1 MTAYSFKL
9 PLCMLLL
16 TTLLQ
21 TTATTSEETQQKRD
35 YRITRRFIEIG
46 SEQAYIVEPRQKA
59 PELIEKEE
67 WNIKSEWEKSKKEK
81 AGRDELYQN
90 AEKAA
95 KKVGSMD
102 KSHREIKEHV
112 LAEKESAMSFSKDR
126 NQSDVKKLRKNLASV
141 KTITLPTFSKKQI
154 NPAATQN
161 NLKLDGK
168 ALTSAPTLHTLNSP
182 TNHIRAAPSTQ
193 RVAPRF
199 KRQQAASSL
208 KTQQSAFQGGLTAY
222 SSAGNTAVHYNPL
235 PAVPLPPP
243 PPFPGNFAISPF
255 SGGAKQTTSGH
266 NILNAFAFAGIG
278 SSSSAV
284 SHHAR
289 SNSLCG
295 GVLKSRYGNI
305 QTPNFPHKFPTP
317 IECVWVIDASELPIT
332 TSTSASAGASGGGGG
347 TNISIIVYLTQLYV
361 LGGLK
366 FTEYMYY
373 SDDYKVP
380 AHRVFTL
387 TEDDVTQVAWVQF
400 SSQYL
405 EIRFTMP
412 SLDGTHLRA
421 LDRLL
426 DVYGFNITYEVQQE
440 VKTYQCNTLQCRFL
454 GHCYAKADYSS
465 YYCSCFPGFSGT
477 DCGRGPLC
485 EDPHTNICQN
495 GGTCKHIGDAAI
507 TCHCP
512 SGFKG
517 TKCEIPEINEMT
529 LGCTSNST
537 SSDCHKECDFERGGE
552 GITLR
557 KASKISARNGKTR
570 YEVTIRLGANLTAF
584 YRNMDPE
591 RRPSDHLPSLLER
604 HLMRVLR
611 NFNIT
616 KISDLELISNSTDR
630 LDITFH
636 FFGVKGDSNRIRE
649 AITRMVER
657 GRIGNITL
665 VSNYHLFDENPP
677 LNLLEL
683 TINQKS
689 AIREDSEFI
698 ISCTAQGSS
707 RMQFQW
713 YKDGARVNTSKA
725 IREIWTTVLPPE
737 TKDTFTAILGITKAS
752 RMDEGIYT
760 CKVTDW
766 SIEQCRSLH
775 VHIKTPP
782 RLRVDPASVTLQRGD
797 SLRVRCLSPGNDD
810 IKRYAQL
817 GYSWTRNGVLF
828 QSNPATVMWEDLYPD
843 GSILKINNIQ
853 KSAEYT
859 CIVSNTVRP
868 VSKSVYITVID
879 RNAVRVC
886 HSDTLYGVR
895 WPTSAPGAA
904 IVADCPRGFEGH
916 SRRICESRDTG
927 NSTWLLP
934 DFALCVHDQLLLI
947 YNKFR
952 ALSAGYQQTNS
963 SAILKACFAY
973 TAKRHKRFLPGEA
986 GFLIDMLHEV
996 DTYLQLKG
1004 TQLEREMAAEII
1016 LHILDKV
1023 MQNTQSLNS
1032 QQQIKKLQL
1041 LTQSAALNRETIAA
1055 SQLATS
1061 TSSTSAAAAAA
1072 AAAAATADNSAIS
1085 SASAS
1090 GTSASV
1096 ATAQTEITSG
1106 AATAAGNAM
1115 SPARSSATATN
1126 SALATLLRNDGATL
1140 GGGGSGN
1147 AVGSSS
1153 ILTVDEDSLSLD
1165 RLNSLRI
1172 YMTSVKTLPF
1182 NLRIY
1187 GDDLFA
1193 DQLYMDI
1200 GLSNRLLNI
1209 MANST
1214 IFASVIS
1221 YKNLKSFL
1229 PKTYYTRGSDPKES
1243 DYILASRI
1251 LQTWLFQSN
1260 RSNDNLREPLD
1271 LPFEAGHVEI
1281 IFQHEVAPKEG
1292 DWVAV
1297 CGHDYKASFESTWR
1311 SDLCITKHLMANIT
1325 RCICPLSGTY
1335 VVMLTKR
1342 NNNSQPVS
1350 HTQRPLF
1357 VIISCACG
1365 LLQSCSAFLILLPIW
1380 FNRKCAITFLKMQ
1393 FCISTSSIMII
1404 FLLGFLKML
1413 PENWQAVVNS
1423 SLASLLLLG
1432 VSTTIAIALVV
1443 NSELV
1448 PKKMLHINKMS
1459 TATAASARA
1468 TTIKKEQQQRNQHK
1482 QQQQTHHKLQ
1492 HDLNMRH
1499 NSTSGNDNGS
1509 GAPMAA
1515 ASPATTIDAHSLSAT
1530 TNITQISSNSNNT
1543 SVGVNVGGSFAL
1555 GGSNDNSIASDSI
1568 ATASGRRAG
1577 SVSGAATARSVA
1589 LVQELY
1595 FPVSVRAVIGISWL
1609 PPLLYAIA
1617 VPLICSI
1624 IGKWPR
1630 NWWLEVM
1637 SNTTAGVA
1645 TTATSA
1651 AMSSAMFGM
1660 PHGLSHAY
1668 GGGYSGG
1675 SDYLVA
1681 HMAPT
1686 PSPASSLSLKVE
1698 PSHVSNQSNDVYSV
1712 LASTTSDSILELASV
1727 TAAEITTAATG
1738 ILTTASAVTATSTNS
1753 ANNNNNNVTTAASS
1767 ASTSASTASTSTTF
1781 SVAGWHNNFQPAAIS
1796 ASATAAAYH
1805 GDYAAYT
1812 DSDAAELESQFTG
1825 DASSVPSL
1833 SFIIFICVDLL
1844 FVLLFFALFVILIK
1858 KLLWL
1863 WHKNRNIH
1871 AHPQDKFNVAMR
1883 RRIGLIYRTGCL
1895 LLMKLSTDA
1904 LFIAYVNSTQ
1914 NSWWSYPFGIS
1925 CVLLGFSI
1933 LYCFVIK
1940 AESSLRAPPSSIN
1953 SSSGTLKKKLSS
1965 SKTSLDDNYC
1975 TGSINSPLSFYASH
1989 EKEKENGSGAPVT
2002 TLLAA
2007 PPPPPQ
2013 QLEISGGVQ
2022 LPLTIIP
2029 TAQQRCPL
2037 LPTASASTVGSSVK
2051 TFLNAAS
2058 LERKLPPHVS
2068 CLQETAAAAMT
2079 SPATRCCNI
2088 LGSVG
2093 GGGGSGSNAAA
2104 TVTSTGVV
2112 GGGVVVTT
2120 GGMGYYDAYGAGI
2133 QLGGMTGSLNRRQL
2147 HGAAASTEFVGL
2159 ETLDIL
2165 QGVAPPDTII
2175 GICGSALPA
2184 GMSYHQLQHHSLPRH
2199 HTTTLQ
2205 QHLTANATGQQH
2217 VAQHHQTYMDATM
2230 LPPPPTIVSISSG
2243 LPLPTTMNYA
2253 KSSVEATATTPQQQP
2268 QTPPTTLT
2276 SIISTTT
2283 ATTQTPK
2290 AQKRVTIME
2299 PTTHTFDPLLPTMV
2313 AVSGV
2318 AATPAAHHRLVTA
2331 TPTPIITIT
2340 SNTAAAAIT
2349 VSDCHASNL
2358 SASDSTQSGS
2368 GDASKAAE
2376 SNSSPE
2382 DENSMTGMLDRITHD
2397 LDYLLNR
2404 TNDVPPSDA
2413 TLGDAEVLAVA
2424 VAAPAVATSAS
2435 TAAAPTIPMSQDT
2448 LDQL

>member
-1 MTAYSFKL
+1 M
-9 PLCMLLL
+9 
-16 TTLLQ
+16 
-21 TTATTSEETQQKRD
+21 
-35 YRITRRFIEIG
+35 
-46 SEQAYIVEPRQKA
+46 RQSSISRSVDRVTDAINRSMFCAKM
-59 PELIEKEE
+59 
-67 WNIKSEWEKSKKEK
+67 
-81 AGRDELYQN
+81 RLY
-90 AEKAA
+90 
-95 KKVGSMD
+95 
-102 KSHREIKEHV
+102 
-112 LAEKESAMSFSKDR
+112 LF
-126 NQSDVKKLRKNLASV
+126 
-141 KTITLPTFSKKQI
+141 
-154 NPAATQN
+154 
-161 NLKLDGK
+161 
-168 ALTSAPTLHTLNSP
+168 
-182 TNHIRAAPSTQ
+182 
-193 RVAPRF
+193 
-199 KRQQAASSL
+199 
-208 KTQQSAFQGGLTAY
+208 
-222 SSAGNTAVHYNPL
+222 
-235 PAVPLPPP
+235 
-243 PPFPGNFAISPF
+243 
-255 SGGAKQTTSGH
+255 
-266 NILNAFAFAGIG
+266 
-278 SSSSAV
+278 
-284 SHHAR
+284 
-289 SNSLCG
+289 
-295 GVLKSRYGNI
+295 
-305 QTPNFPHKFPTP
+305 
-317 IECVWVIDASELPIT
+317 
-332 TSTSASAGASGGGGG
+332 
-347 TNISIIVYLTQLYV
+347 
-361 LGGLK
+361 
-366 FTEYMYY
+366 
-373 SDDYKVP
+373 
-380 AHRVFTL
+380 
-387 TEDDVTQVAWVQF
+387 
-400 SSQYL
+400 
-405 EIRFTMP
+405 
-412 SLDGTHLRA
+412 
-421 LDRLL
+421 
-426 DVYGFNITYEVQQE
+426 
-440 VKTYQCNTLQCRFL
+440 
-454 GHCYAKADYSS
+454 
-465 YYCSCFPGFSGT
+465 
-477 DCGRGPLC
+477 
-485 EDPHTNICQN
+485 
-495 GGTCKHIGDAAI
+495 
-507 TCHCP
+507 
-512 SGFKG
+512 
-517 TKCEIPEINEMT
+517 
-529 LGCTSNST
+529 
-537 SSDCHKECDFERGGE
+537 
-552 GITLR
+552 
-557 KASKISARNGKTR
+557 
-570 YEVTIRLGANLTAF
+570 
-584 YRNMDPE
+584 
-591 RRPSDHLPSLLER
+591 
-604 HLMRVLR
+604 LMRVLR

-636 FFGVKGDSNRIRE
+636 FFGIKGDSNRIRE

-725 IREIWTTVLPPE
+725 TREIWTTVLPPE

-766 SIEQCRSLH
+766 GVEQCRSLH
-775 VHIKTPP
+775 VHIKSPP

-879 RNAVRVC
+879 RNAVHVC

-904 IVADCPRGFEGH
+904 IVADCPRSFEGH
-916 SRRICESRDTG
+916 SRRICENRDTG

-934 DFALCVHDQLLLI
+934 DFSLCVHDQLLEI

-973 TAKRHKRFLPGEA
+973 TVKRQKRFLPGEA

-1061 TSSTSAAAAAA
+1061 TSSS
-1072 AAAAATADNSAIS
+1072 SS
-1085 SASAS
+1085 SAS
-1090 GTSASV
+1090 GSAS
-1096 ATAQTEITSG
+1096 
-1106 AATAAGNAM
+1106 AATIQTDTTLSSVIAGNAM
-1115 SPARSSATATN
+1115 SPARSISAN
-1126 SALATLLRNDGATL
+1126 SALATLLRGDAGS
-1140 GGGGSGN
+1140 GGGSGSG
-1147 AVGSSS
+1147 VGNSGSS

-1229 PKTYYTRGSDPKES
+1229 PKTYYTRGSDTKES

-1281 IFQHEVAPKEG
+1281 IFQHEVAPKDG
-1292 DWVAV
+1292 DWIAV

-1342 NNNSQPVS
+1342 NNNPQPVS
-1350 HTQRPLF
+1350 PTQRPLF
-1357 VIISCACG
+1357 VIISCVCG
-1365 LLQSCSAFLILLPIW
+1365 LLQSCSTFLILLPIW

-1393 FCISTSSIMII
+1393 FCVSTSSIMII

-1413 PENWQAVVNS
+1413 PVNWHAIVNS

-1459 TATAASARA
+1459 TTAATSARA
-1468 TTIKKEQQQRNQHK
+1468 TAIKNEQQQRHEMNKH
-1482 QQQQTHHKLQ
+1482 
-1492 HDLNMRH
+1492 R
-1499 NSTSGNDNGS
+1499 NSTSGNDNS
-1509 GAPMAA
+1509 NAA
-1515 ASPATTIDAHSLSAT
+1515 TGTTATSATTIDASSLSVT
-1530 TNITQISSNSNNT
+1530 TSITQISSNNSGGGGGGG
-1543 SVGVNVGGSFAL
+1543 VGVGG
-1555 GGSNDNSIASDSI
+1555 GNIGSNDNSIASDCSATNNRRFGGGVPS
-1568 ATASGRRAG
+1568 ATA
-1577 SVSGAATARSVA
+1577 ARSVA

-1595 FPVSVRAVIGISWL
+1595 FPVSLRAVIGISWL

-1637 SNTTAGVA
+1637 SNTTAS
-1645 TTATSA
+1645 TTSTTTHF
-1651 AMSSAMFGM
+1651 MSDAVLGM
-1660 PHGLSHAY
+1660 PHGLSTL
-1668 GGGYSGG
+1668 GSGYSNGN
-1675 SDYLVA
+1675 DYLVA
-1681 HMAPT
+1681 HLAAHSP
-1686 PSPASSLSLKVE
+1686 PASSALSLRVE
-1698 PSHVSNQSNDVYSV
+1698 TNNSNTSNTSAFNA
-1712 LASTTSDSILELASV
+1712 LAGTTTTGNILRAEAVTTLDATATAEAAAAVAS
-1727 TAAEITTAATG
+1727 G
-1738 ILTTASAVTATSTNS
+1738 ILTTTNS
-1753 ANNNNNNVTTAASS
+1753 AAATTDSHHYSS
-1767 ASTSASTASTSTTF
+1767 TITSSDILSTSTATSTTF
-1781 SVAGWHNNFQPAAIS
+1781 SVAGWHNNFQSATTTAA
-1796 ASATAAAYH
+1796 ATAAAYR
-1805 GDYAAYT
+1805 
-1812 DSDAAELESQFTG
+1812 SDFDAHMDAVDLESNLTG
-1825 DASSVPSL
+1825 NGSVPSL

-1844 FVLLFFALFVILIK
+1844 FVLLFCALFFILIK

-1895 LLMKLSTDA
+1895 LVMKLSTDA

-1925 CVLLGFSI
+1925 CVLLGFTI

-1940 AESSLRAPPSSIN
+1940 AESSLRAPPSSNN

-1965 SKTSLDDNYC
+1965 SKTSLDENYC
-1975 TGSINSPLSFYASH
+1975 TGSINSPLSFYSSH
-1989 EKEKENGSGAPVT
+1989 EKEKENESGAPLT

-2007 PPPPPQ
+2007 PAPQ
-2013 QLEISGGVQ
+2013 PLEISNGVQ

-2037 LPTASASTVGSSVK
+2037 LPTSASTVGSGVK

-2058 LERKLPPHVS
+2058 LDRKLSPHVG
-2068 CLQETAAAAMT
+2068 CLQETTAAAMT

-2088 LGSVG
+2088 LGS
-2093 GGGGSGSNAAA
+2093 GSGSGNANSA
-2104 TVTSTGVV
+2104 TATITSTGVV
-2112 GGGVVVTT
+2112 GGGVVVTS
-2120 GGMGYYDAYGAGI
+2120 GGMGYYDAYGAGMA
-2133 QLGGMTGSLNRRQL
+2133 LGSMTGSLNRRQL
-2147 HGAAASTEFVGL
+2147 HGSAATTEFVGL

-2175 GICGSALPA
+2175 GICSSTLPA
-2184 GMSYHQLQHHSLPRH
+2184 GMSYHQLQHHTLPRH
-2199 HTTTLQ
+2199 HSAALQ
-2205 QHLTANATGQQH
+2205 QQHPLSVAAQQH
-2217 VAQHHQTYMDATM
+2217 VAQHHNAYMDATM
-2230 LPPPPTIVSISSG
+2230 LPTTIVSISSG
-2243 LPLPTTMNYA
+2243 LPLQTTMNYA
-2253 KSSVEATATTPQQQP
+2253 KSCGGDTATPTPPLP
-2268 QTPPTTLT
+2268 QAPPTTLT

-2318 AATPAAHHRLVTA
+2318 SATTAHHRLATA
-2331 TPTPIITIT
+2331 TPTPIITIS
-2340 SNTAAAAIT
+2340 SNTTSTTSSAGGASG
-2349 VSDCHASNL
+2349 VASNITANEPAQVVSENL
-2358 SASDSTQSGS
+2358 TA
-2368 GDASKAAE
+2368 GD
-2376 SNSSPE
+2376 NSSPE
-2382 DENSMTGMLDRITHD
+2382 DENSITGMLDRITHD

-2404 TNDVPPSDA
+2404 TNELPPSESPSDA
-2413 TLGDAEVLAVA
+2413 E
-2424 VAAPAVATSAS
+2424 VAAPLATVTTVMTTPTTTAAVTAVA
-2435 TAAAPTIPMSQDT
+2435 ISQDT
-2448 LDQL
+2448 VEKL

>member
-1 MTAYSFKL
+1 MSL
-9 PLCMLLL
+9 N
-16 TTLLQ
+16 
-21 TTATTSEETQQKRD
+21 TQK
-35 YRITRRFIEIG
+35 
-46 SEQAYIVEPRQKA
+46 QA
-59 PELIEKEE
+59 
-67 WNIKSEWEKSKKEK
+67 S
-81 AGRDELYQN
+81 
-90 AEKAA
+90 
-95 KKVGSMD
+95 
-102 KSHREIKEHV
+102 
-112 LAEKESAMSFSKDR
+112 
-126 NQSDVKKLRKNLASV
+126 
-141 KTITLPTFSKKQI
+141 
-154 NPAATQN
+154 
-161 NLKLDGK
+161 
-168 ALTSAPTLHTLNSP
+168 
-182 TNHIRAAPSTQ
+182 
-193 RVAPRF
+193 
-199 KRQQAASSL
+199 
-208 KTQQSAFQGGLTAY
+208 
-222 SSAGNTAVHYNPL
+222 
-235 PAVPLPPP
+235 
-243 PPFPGNFAISPF
+243 
-255 SGGAKQTTSGH
+255 
-266 NILNAFAFAGIG
+266 
-278 SSSSAV
+278 
-284 SHHAR
+284 
-289 SNSLCG
+289 
-295 GVLKSRYGNI
+295 
-305 QTPNFPHKFPTP
+305 
-317 IECVWVIDASELPIT
+317 IEC
-332 TSTSASAGASGGGGG
+332 
-347 TNISIIVYLTQLYV
+347 
-361 LGGLK
+361 
-366 FTEYMYY
+366 F
-373 SDDYKVP
+373 
-380 AHRVFTL
+380 
-387 TEDDVTQVAWVQF
+387 
-400 SSQYL
+400 
-405 EIRFTMP
+405 
-412 SLDGTHLRA
+412 
-421 LDRLL
+421 
-426 DVYGFNITYEVQQE
+426 
-440 VKTYQCNTLQCRFL
+440 
-454 GHCYAKADYSS
+454 
-465 YYCSCFPGFSGT
+465 
-477 DCGRGPLC
+477 
-485 EDPHTNICQN
+485 
-495 GGTCKHIGDAAI
+495 
-507 TCHCP
+507 
-512 SGFKG
+512 
-517 TKCEIPEINEMT
+517 
-529 LGCTSNST
+529 
-537 SSDCHKECDFERGGE
+537 
-552 GITLR
+552 
-557 KASKISARNGKTR
+557 
-570 YEVTIRLGANLTAF
+570 
-584 YRNMDPE
+584 
-591 RRPSDHLPSLLER
+591 
-604 HLMRVLR
+604 LMRVLR

-766 SIEQCRSLH
+766 GIEQCRSLH

-797 SLRVRCLSPGNDD
+797 ALRVRCLSPGNDD

-934 DFALCVHDQLLLI
+934 DFSLCVHDQLLLI

-1072 AAAAATADNSAIS
+1072 AAAATADNT
-1085 SASAS
+1085 
-1090 GTSASV
+1090 G
-1096 ATAQTEITSG
+1096 
-1106 AATAAGNAM
+1106 GNAM
-1115 SPARSSATATN
+1115 SPARSSATAAN
-1126 SALATLLRNDGATL
+1126 SALATLLRNDAATVG
-1140 GGGGSGN
+1140 GGGGSGSGNGN
-1147 AVGSSS
+1147 AVAGSS

-1229 PKTYYTRGSDPKES
+1229 PKTYYTRGSDPKGS

-1260 RSNDNLREPLD
+1260 RSNDNLREPFD

-1281 IFQHEVAPKEG
+1281 IFQHEVAPKDG

-1311 SDLCITKHLMANIT
+1311 SDLCITKHLMTNIT

-1350 HTQRPLF
+1350 PTQRPLF

-1393 FCISTSSIMII
+1393 FCVSTSSIMII

-1468 TTIKKEQQQRNQHK
+1468 TTIKKEQQQQIHHK
-1482 QQQQTHHKLQ
+1482 QQ

-1499 NSTSGNDNGS
+1499 NSTSGNDNGN
-1509 GAPMAA
+1509 GAPMTD

-1530 TNITQISSNSNNT
+1530 TNITQISNSNNS
-1543 SVGVNVGGSFAL
+1543 SVGVGVGASFAL
-1555 GGSNDNSIASDSI
+1555 IGSNDNSITSDGS
-1568 ATASGRRAG
+1568 ATATSRRVG
-1577 SVSGAATARSVA
+1577 SVSGAAAARSAA

-1637 SNTTAGVA
+1637 SNTTAS
-1645 TTATSA
+1645 TTTTTTSTATSG
-1651 AMSSAMFGM
+1651 AMFGM
-1660 PHGLSHAY
+1660 PHGLSHTF
-1668 GGGYSGG
+1668 GGGYSDG

-1681 HMAPT
+1681 NMAPS

-1698 PSHVSNQSNDVYSV
+1698 PSHAANQSNDVYGV
-1712 LASTTSDSILELASV
+1712 LASTISDSILEAASV
-1727 TAAEITTAATG
+1727 TAAEITTAANG
-1738 ILTTASAVTATSTNS
+1738 ILTTASAVTATITNS
-1753 ANNNNNNVTTAASS
+1753 ANNNNVTTAASS
-1767 ASTSASTASTSTTF
+1767 ASASTSTTF
-1781 SVAGWHNNFQPAAIS
+1781 SIAGWHNNFQPAAIS

-1805 GDYAAYT
+1805 GDFAAYT
-1812 DSDAAELESQFTG
+1812 DSDYVELESQLTG
-1825 DASSVPSL
+1825 DGSNVPSL
-1833 SFIIFICVDLL
+1833 SFIIFLCVDLL

-1925 CVLLGFSI
+1925 CILLGFSI

-1940 AESSLRAPPSSIN
+1940 AESSLRAPPSS
-1953 SSSGTLKKKLSS
+1953 SGTLKKKLSS

-1975 TGSINSPLSFYASH
+1975 TGTINSPLSFYASH
-1989 EKEKENGSGAPVT
+1989 EKEKENESGAPVT

-2013 QLEISGGVQ
+2013 QLEISSGVQ

-2037 LPTASASTVGSSVK
+2037 LPTASASTVSSSVK

-2088 LGSVG
+2088 LG
-2093 GGGGSGSNAAA
+2093 GSSSSNAAA

-2147 HGAAASTEFVGL
+2147 HVAAAATEFVGL

-2184 GMSYHQLQHHSLPRH
+2184 GMSYHQLQQHHSLPRH
-2199 HTTTLQ
+2199 HTTALQ

-2217 VAQHHQTYMDATM
+2217 VAQHHKPYMDATM
-2230 LPPPPTIVSISSG
+2230 LPPPTIVSISSG

-2253 KSSVEATATTPQQQP
+2253 KSSGESANSPQQQP
-2268 QTPPTTLT
+2268 QAPPTTLT

-2318 AATPAAHHRLVTA
+2318 ATPAAHHRLVTA

-2340 SNTAAAAIT
+2340 SNTTAAT
-2349 VSDCHASNL
+2349 GDCVASAGNI
-2358 SASDSTQSGS
+2358 SGSDSTQSAGV
-2368 GDASKAAE
+2368 DAAATAAE
-2376 SNSSPE
+2376 SSSSPE

-2404 TNDVPPSDA
+2404 TNDAPPESP
-2413 TLGDAEVLAVA
+2413 LGDAEVLAVGT
-2424 VAAPAVATSAS
+2424 AATSVATSATTAVAS
-2435 TAAAPTIPMSQDT
+2435 TLTISQDT
-2448 LDQL
+2448 VEQL

>member
-1 MTAYSFKL
+1 MLCNKQQVKL
-9 PLCMLLL
+9 
-16 TTLLQ
+16 
-21 TTATTSEETQQKRD
+21 SE
-35 YRITRRFIEIG
+35 G
-46 SEQAYIVEPRQKA
+46 
-59 PELIEKEE
+59 
-67 WNIKSEWEKSKKEK
+67 
-81 AGRDELYQN
+81 N
-90 AEKAA
+90 A
-95 KKVGSMD
+95 
-102 KSHREIKEHV
+102 
-112 LAEKESAMSFSKDR
+112 
-126 NQSDVKKLRKNLASV
+126 
-141 KTITLPTFSKKQI
+141 
-154 NPAATQN
+154 
-161 NLKLDGK
+161 
-168 ALTSAPTLHTLNSP
+168 
-182 TNHIRAAPSTQ
+182 
-193 RVAPRF
+193 
-199 KRQQAASSL
+199 
-208 KTQQSAFQGGLTAY
+208 
-222 SSAGNTAVHYNPL
+222 
-235 PAVPLPPP
+235 
-243 PPFPGNFAISPF
+243 
-255 SGGAKQTTSGH
+255 
-266 NILNAFAFAGIG
+266 
-278 SSSSAV
+278 
-284 SHHAR
+284 
-289 SNSLCG
+289 
-295 GVLKSRYGNI
+295 
-305 QTPNFPHKFPTP
+305 
-317 IECVWVIDASELPIT
+317 
-332 TSTSASAGASGGGGG
+332 
-347 TNISIIVYLTQLYV
+347 
-361 LGGLK
+361 
-366 FTEYMYY
+366 
-373 SDDYKVP
+373 
-380 AHRVFTL
+380 
-387 TEDDVTQVAWVQF
+387 
-400 SSQYL
+400 
-405 EIRFTMP
+405 
-412 SLDGTHLRA
+412 
-421 LDRLL
+421 
-426 DVYGFNITYEVQQE
+426 
-440 VKTYQCNTLQCRFL
+440 
-454 GHCYAKADYSS
+454 
-465 YYCSCFPGFSGT
+465 YYCSCFAGFSGT

-485 EDPHTNICQN
+485 EDPHTNVCQN

-517 TKCEIPEINEMT
+517 TKCEIPEINERT
-529 LGCTSNST
+529 LGCTLNST
-537 SSDCHKECDFERGGE
+537 SSDCHKECDFERASE

-557 KASKISARNGKTR
+557 KTNKLSARNGKTR

-636 FFGVKGDSNRIRE
+636 FFGIKGDSNRIRE

-713 YKDGARVNTSKA
+713 YKDGASVNTSKA

-766 SIEQCRSLH
+766 GVEQCRSLH
-775 VHIKTPP
+775 VHIKSPP

-879 RNAVRVC
+879 RNAVHVC

-934 DFALCVHDQLLLI
+934 DFSLCVHDQLLAI

-963 SAILKACFAY
+963 SAILKACFEY

-1072 AAAAATADNSAIS
+1072 AAASVATADNSAVSSS
-1085 SASAS
+1085 SATAG
-1090 GTSASV
+1090 GTTQTDIAAGS
-1096 ATAQTEITSG
+1096 ATA
-1106 AATAAGNAM
+1106 GNVM
-1115 SPARSSATATN
+1115 SPARSATAAN
-1126 SALATLLRNDGATL
+1126 AALATLLRNEGTAGAGAGGG

-1147 AVGSSS
+1147 G

-1229 PKTYYTRGSDPKES
+1229 PRTYYTRGSDPRES

-1281 IFQHEVAPKEG
+1281 IFQHEAAPKAG

-1342 NNNSQPVS
+1342 NNDSPHVS
-1350 HTQRPLF
+1350 STQSPLF
-1357 VIISCACG
+1357 VIFSCACG

-1393 FCISTSSIMII
+1393 FCVSTSSIMII

-1459 TATAASARA
+1459 ATAATSVRA
-1468 TTIKKEQQQRNQHK
+1468 MAIRNEQK
-1482 QQQQTHHKLQ
+1482 QQQKQQQTQ
-1492 HDLNMRH
+1492 LNA
-1499 NSTSGNDNGS
+1499 TSGNDNGN
-1509 GAPMAA
+1509 GATVTVTPT
-1515 ASPATTIDAHSLSAT
+1515 ATIIDATSLSAT
-1530 TNITQISSNSNNT
+1530 TNITQISSSAISSNN
-1543 SVGVNVGGSFAL
+1543 SGSE
-1555 GGSNDNSIASDSI
+1555 GIK
-1568 ATASGRRAG
+1568 
-1577 SVSGAATARSVA
+1577 
-1589 LVQELY
+1589 LY

-1609 PPLLYAIA
+1609 PPLLYAMA

-1637 SNTTAGVA
+1637 SNTT
-1645 TTATSA
+1645 TATAGRTITTSVLTSATYGTSACSRLTATRTVLESEAVSGSDLFSSSTTTSESILYIEDGTAAAHTAVANTSSALHFTTSSA
-1651 AMSSAMFGM
+1651 ASSIA
-1660 PHGLSHAY
+1660 
-1668 GGGYSGG
+1668 
-1675 SDYLVA
+1675 
-1681 HMAPT
+1681 
-1686 PSPASSLSLKVE
+1686 
-1698 PSHVSNQSNDVYSV
+1698 
-1712 LASTTSDSILELASV
+1712 
-1727 TAAEITTAATG
+1727 
-1738 ILTTASAVTATSTNS
+1738 
-1753 ANNNNNNVTTAASS
+1753 S
-1767 ASTSASTASTSTTF
+1767 ASTSTDASPSTTTF
-1781 SVAGWHNNFQPAAIS
+1781 SVAGWHNNFQPASIS
-1796 ASATAAAYH
+1796 ASATAAAYRS
-1805 GDYAAYT
+1805 GSEFDDDAYT
-1812 DSDAAELESQFTG
+1812 DTVDGAETHSG
-1825 DASSVPSL
+1825 GGGSVPSL
-1833 SFIIFICVDLL
+1833 NFIIFICVDLL
-1844 FVLLFFALFVILIK
+1844 FVLLFCALFAILIK

-1904 LFIAYVNSTQ
+1904 LFIAYVNLTTTTTTTTIQ

-1925 CVLLGFSI
+1925 CILLGFSI

-1940 AESSLRAPPSSIN
+1940 AESSLRAPPSS
-1953 SSSGTLKKKLSS
+1953 SSSNSGALKKKHSS
-1965 SKTSLDDNYC
+1965 SKTSLDENYC
-1975 TGSINSPLSFYASH
+1975 TGAINSPLSFYASH
-1989 EKEKENGSGAPVT
+1989 EKEKENECGAPMT
-2002 TLLAA
+2002 TLLVK
-2007 PPPPPQ
+2007 PPTPQ
-2013 QLEISGGVQ
+2013 QLDISSGVQ

-2029 TAQQRCPL
+2029 TAQQQSRCPL
-2037 LPTASASTVGSSVK
+2037 LPAQAASTVGSSVK
-2051 TFLNAAS
+2051 TFLNAAN
-2058 LERKLPPHVS
+2058 LERSKLPPSHVS
-2068 CLQETAAAAMT
+2068 CLQETSASAMT

-2088 LGSVG
+2088 LGG
-2093 GGGGSGSNAAA
+2093 GGGGNVGSGGA

-2133 QLGGMTGSLNRRQL
+2133 TLGAMTGSLNRRQL
-2147 HGAAASTEFVGL
+2147 HGSTAATTEFIGL

-2165 QGVAPPDTII
+2165 QGVAPSDTII
-2175 GICGSALPA
+2175 GICSSALPA
-2184 GMSYHQLQHHSLPRH
+2184 GMSYHQLQHHTLPRH
-2199 HTTTLQ
+2199 HSTAQ
-2205 QHLTANATGQQH
+2205 QL
-2217 VAQHHQTYMDATM
+2217 VAQHHQPSYMEAATM
-2230 LPPPPTIVSISSG
+2230 LPATATIVSISSG
-2243 LPLPTTMNYA
+2243 LPLQQTTMNYA
-2253 KSSVEATATTPQQQP
+2253 QSNNDGATPQQP
-2268 QTPPTTLT
+2268 QASSMPPTTLT

-2313 AVSGV
+2313 AAVSGV
-2318 AATPAAHHRLVTA
+2318 TASTAHHARLVTT

-2340 SNTAAAAIT
+2340 GNTTSGATTTAAGNSGGSEKVKVSAQSACENAQTAA
-2349 VSDCHASNL
+2349 D
-2358 SASDSTQSGS
+2358 G
-2368 GDASKAAE
+2368 
-2376 SNSSPE
+2376 SSPE

-2404 TNDVPPSDA
+2404 TNDAPTESPPSE
-2413 TLGDAEVLAVA
+2413 GEVT
-2424 VAAPAVATSAS
+2424 ATSTT
-2435 TAAAPTIPMSQDT
+2435 TATVTITQDT
-2448 LDQL
+2448 TAEQL